1 MELGIFTA
9 ASNVIRAKWSKIV
22 SLKQVKT
29 AGPTLLNMLSS
40 RIHQKCTARLSA
52 WLLSSRIHQKCTAR
66 LSAWL
71 FSTLGRNRPKNRMI
85 SKLHSSIGGGI
96 NFIRTRVVQ
105 KLLMILL
112 GCIHQIGL
120 IVTLKKGL
128 ILSKKVTTL

>member
-1 MELGIFTA
+1 MVVISGTAMELGIFTA

-40 RIHQKCTARLSA
+40 RIQ
-52 WLLSSRIHQKCTAR
+52 QKCTAR

-71 FSTLGRNRPKNRMI
+71 FSTLCRNRPKNRMI

-96 NFIRTRVVQ
+96 NFFRTRVVK

>member
-1 MELGIFTA
+1 MVVISGTAMELGIFTA

-29 AGPTLLNMLSS
+29 AGPTLLNM
-40 RIHQKCTARLSA
+40 
-52 WLLSSRIHQKCTAR
+52 LSSRIHQKCTAR

-128 ILSKKVTTL
+128 IKSKKVTTL